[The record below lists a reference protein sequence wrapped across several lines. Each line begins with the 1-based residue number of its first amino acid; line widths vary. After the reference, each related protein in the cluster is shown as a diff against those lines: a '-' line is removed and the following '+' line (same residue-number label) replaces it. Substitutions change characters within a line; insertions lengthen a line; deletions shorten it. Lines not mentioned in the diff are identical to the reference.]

1 MKKVAESCHGT
12 TTNQQ
17 AGNSS
22 YTAKNV
28 LDRTLKN
35 TPQNERVIRGDME
48 SLKVFQKHEMSIF
61 PLEKLKQVLESHGVE
76 FIEEAV

>member
-1 MKKVAESCHGT
+1 MKNEAESCQQT
-12 TTNQQ
+12 TKSSQ

-28 LDRTLKN
+28 LDREAIN
-35 TPQNERVIRGDME
+35 RPENEKLLRGDME